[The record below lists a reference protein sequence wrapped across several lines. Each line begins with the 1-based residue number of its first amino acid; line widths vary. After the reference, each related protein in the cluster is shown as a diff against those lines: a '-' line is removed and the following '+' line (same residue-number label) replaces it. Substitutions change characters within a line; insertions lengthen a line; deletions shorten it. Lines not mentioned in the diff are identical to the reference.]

1 MEELEIRLGQ
11 RALPSVHGDQTT
23 ATAYAGLGMKHVLVL
38 ADGSAG
44 EVGSRLAAQTASASA
59 MARIRSSVL
68 PDMESTLY
76 EAFGEAHQATRRV
89 LLGTG
94 LADKAGASLL
104 VVVVGADGLVVGR
117 VGGGRVYLLRGDRL
131 DPMYSA
137 TSGEVVG
144 VGANEPE
151 IVVANTVLG
160 IGDRLIVL
168 NEAAAR
174 PLAADLE
181 RLGRGGEAQLAA
193 SRLADAA
200 RRRGQLDPVS
210 VQVIDI
216 AGDSPRIGP
225 HPALMRLAR
234 EPADTF
240 GLEGRRLGRRRRAEG
255 SSGPTTERAEG
266 SGLVIVLGLGGL
278 LGALVAMLVHA
289 PEGTGVRPEPGGAEV
304 EVAELV
310 EVEETNEPPPDTV
323 EPEVEAAPQVAAELL
338 EIFAP
343 ESPRAIARNVR
354 GYVTRNF
361 PTDGEAVFTKLEE
374 AIAVVGAEPKIIEA
388 LLELMREPELRR
400 TAKWVSDLLPRLYAK
415 AGAAADP

>member
-11 RALPSVHGDQTT
+11 RALPSVHGDQTS

-44 EVGSRLAAQTASASA
+44 EVGSRLAAQTASAAA

-104 VVVVGADGLVVGR
+104 VVVVGVDGLVVGR

-131 DPMYSA
+131 DPMFSA

-255 SSGPTTERAEG
+255 SSAPATERAEG
-266 SGLVIVLGLGGL
+266 SGLFIVLGLGGL

-289 PEGTGVRPEPGGAEV
+289 PPGVEAQPHPGQPEVVAPEVWDAVDTG
-304 EVAELV
+304 ELA
-310 EVEETNEPPPDTV
+310 PDTDV
-323 EPEVEAAPQVAAELL
+323 PEVEAAPEVAEELL

-343 ESPRAIARNVR
+343 ESPRAIARNVK

-361 PTDGEAVFTKLEE
+361 PTEGEAVFAKLEE
-374 AIAVVGAEPKIIEA
+374 AIGVVGAEPKVIEA
-388 LLELMREPELRR
+388 LLELMREPELKR
-400 TAKWVSDLLPRLYAK
+400 TAKWVSELLPRLYARS
-415 AGAAADP
+415 GAADP

>member
-23 ATAYAGLGMKHVLVL
+23 ATAYAGLGLKHVLVL

-59 MARIRSSVL
+59 MARIRASVL

-104 VVVVGADGLVVGR
+104 VVVVGGEGLVVGR

-131 DPMYSA
+131 DPMFSA
-137 TSGEVVG
+137 TSAEVVG
-144 VGANEPE
+144 IGDHEPE

-216 AGDSPRIGP
+216 AGDSPRVGP

-240 GLEGRRLGRRRRAEG
+240 GLEGRRLGRRRRAEA
-255 SSGPTTERAEG
+255 SPAPSHESPEG
-266 SGLVIVLGLGGL
+266 SGLFIVLGLGGL
-278 LGALVAMLVHA
+278 LGALGAMLVHA
-289 PEGTGVRPEPGGAEV
+289 PSAPEAEPRRDAPEVMAALDV
-304 EVAELV
+304 EVSD
-310 EVEETNEPPPDTV
+310 TNEAAPDTTT
-323 EPEVEAAPQVAAELL
+323 PEVETRPEVAAELL

-343 ESPRAIARNVR
+343 EAPRAIARNVR

-361 PTDGEAVFTKLEE
+361 PTEGEAVFTKLEE

-388 LLELMREPELRR
+388 LLELMREPELKR
-400 TAKWVSDLLPRLYAK
+400 TAKWVSELLPRLYAK
-415 AGAAADP
+415 AGDAAPP

>member
-23 ATAYAGLGMKHVLVL
+23 ATAYAGLGTKHVLVL

-131 DPMYSA
+131 DPMFSA

-144 VGANEPE
+144 VGDHEPE

-160 IGDRLIVL
+160 IGDRLLVL

-174 PLAADLE
+174 PLAADLD

-216 AGDSPRIGP
+216 AGDSPRLGP

-255 SSGPTTERAEG
+255 SSAPSNDRAEG
-266 SGLVIVLGLGGL
+266 SGLAIVLGLGGL
-278 LGALVAMLVHA
+278 LGALVAMLVHS
-289 PEGTGVRPEPGGAEV
+289 PESLPPPPEPATAEV
-304 EVAELV
+304 VQMEVV
-310 EVEETNEPPPDTV
+310 ETVQASEAPDTIT
-323 EPEVEAAPQVAAELL
+323 PEVEAAPVVAQELL

-361 PTDGEAVFTKLEE
+361 PTEGEAVFTNLEE
-374 AIAVVGAEPKIIEA
+374 AIGVVGAEPKIIEA
-388 LLELMREPELRR
+388 LLELMREPELKR
-400 TAKWVSDLLPRLYAK
+400 TAKWVSELLPRLYAK
-415 AGAAADP
+415 AGAADP

>member
-23 ATAYAGLGMKHVLVL
+23 AAAYAGLGMKHVLVL

-59 MARIRSSVL
+59 LARIRASVL

-89 LLGTG
+89 LMGTG

-104 VVVVGADGLVVGR
+104 VVVVGVDGLMVGR

-131 DPMYSA
+131 DPLFTA
-137 TSGEVVG
+137 TSSEAVG
-144 VGANEPE
+144 IGDNEPE
-151 IVVANTVLG
+151 LIVAQTALG
-160 IGDRLIVL
+160 FGDRILVL

-181 RLGRGGEAQLAA
+181 RLGRGGEAQLSA

-216 AGDSPRIGP
+216 AGDAPRVGP
-225 HPALMRLAR
+225 HPALARLAR
-234 EPADTF
+234 GQGDTF
-240 GLEGRRLGRRRRAEG
+240 GLEGRKIGKRRHVESAPSSG
-255 SSGPTTERAEG
+255 SSQGEG
-266 SGLVIVLGLGGL
+266 SGLFIVLGLGAL
-278 LGALVAMLVHA
+278 LGALVAMLVHQPPDALPPASVPSRPPEVVAA
-289 PEGTGVRPEPGGAEV
+289 PEVLSKELDVV
-304 EVAELV
+304 EVAV
-310 EVEETNEPPPDTV
+310 AKPAV
-323 EPEVEAAPQVAAELL
+323 APELL

-343 ESPRAIARNVR
+343 DSPRAIARNVR
-354 GYVTRNF
+354 SYITRNF
-361 PTDGEAVFTKLEE
+361 PTDGEVVFTRLEE
-374 AIAVVGAEPKIIEA
+374 AIDAVGAEPRVIEA
-388 LLELMREPELRR
+388 LLELMREPELKRS
-400 TAKWVSDLLPRLYAK
+400 AKWVQELLPRLYQRSGPDT
-415 AGAAADP
+415 GAH